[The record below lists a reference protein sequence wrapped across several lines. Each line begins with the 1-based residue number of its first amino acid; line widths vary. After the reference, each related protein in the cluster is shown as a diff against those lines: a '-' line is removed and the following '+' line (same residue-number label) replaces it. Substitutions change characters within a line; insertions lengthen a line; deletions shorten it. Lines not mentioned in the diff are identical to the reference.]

1 MARKPAITGLARPKG
16 FWDDA
21 GKAAEKVLKQYGA
34 TASRKL
40 NTQFARTATKKRA
53 MAQTKKMADK
63 HMKVMKAAG
72 KNWAAGK

>member
-1 MARKPAITGLARPKG
+1 MAKKPAIDGLARPKG

-53 MAQTKKMADK
+53 MAKTTKLAKQ
-63 HMKVMKAAG
+63 HMKVMKESG
-72 KNWAAGK
+72 KNWSGGR